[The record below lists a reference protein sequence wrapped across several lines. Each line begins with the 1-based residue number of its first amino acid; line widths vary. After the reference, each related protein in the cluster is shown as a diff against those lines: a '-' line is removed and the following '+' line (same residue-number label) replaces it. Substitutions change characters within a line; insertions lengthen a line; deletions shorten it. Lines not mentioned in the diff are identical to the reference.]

1 MGSNTTDII
10 LWVWFVL
17 TAFSAAYV
25 AWDLF
30 TRTPE
35 MRVMKWGW
43 LLVALYTGVVGLIVY
58 WLSCREPS
66 PGTHEKF
73 VAPLW
78 KQTIGSTIHCLAG
91 DATGVIAAVVV
102 TSLFS
107 LPMWFDSLVEYVV
120 GFGFGLLVFQALFM
134 KDMLGGSYFDAVKG
148 TWLAEF
154 LSMNAVMAGMI
165 PVMIIMMT
173 RDMSAMEPTSVR
185 FWGIMSLATLVGAV
199 LAFPVNRWLVKNGL
213 KHGMGTERALGKGGE
228 NTDVER
234 ARLAKTTPV
243 EKLKM
248 PGMKPGEAKMT
259 GHAHT
264 AAMHDAGGDAQI
276 ASMTG
281 MEMGGKVSTASKVI
295 VTMITIAMLGAGV
308 LIAGRWGDFSMR
320 AGDEMK
326 NMPMDA
332 MPAH

>member
-1 MGSNTTDII
+1 MSPNTTDII
-10 LWVWFVL
+10 LWVWFAL
-17 TAFSAAYV
+17 TAFSVGYV

-35 MRVMKWGW
+35 MQVMKWGW
-43 LLVALYTGVVGLIVY
+43 LLVTLYTGIVGFIVY
-58 WLSCREPS
+58 WLSCREPA

-78 KQTIGSTIHCLAG
+78 KQTVGSTIHCLAG
-91 DATGVIAAVVV
+91 DATGVIAAVIV
-102 TSLFS
+102 TSFFS

-120 GFGFGLLVFQALFM
+120 GFAFGLLVFQALFM

-165 PVMIIMMT
+165 PVMIIPMT

-199 LAFPVNRWLVKNGL
+199 LAFPVNWWLVKNGL
-213 KHGMGTERALGKGGE
+213 KHGMGTERVLGKGGAE
-228 NTDVER
+228 TETER
-234 ARLAKTTPV
+234 ERLADIAPAETV
-243 EKLKM
+243 ETS
-248 PGMKPGEAKMT
+248 GMKPDGAEMPD
-259 GHAHT
+259 HAHT
-264 AAMHDAGGDAQI
+264 AATHDAGGDAQVVNV
-276 ASMTG
+276 TG
-281 MEMGGKVSTASKVI
+281 MEMGGKVSPASMLFMTI
-295 VTMITIAMLGAGV
+295 LTIAMLGAGV
-308 LIAGRWGDFSMR
+308 LIAARWGDFSMR

-326 NMPMDA
+326 MAPMDA
-332 MPAH
+332 MPVH